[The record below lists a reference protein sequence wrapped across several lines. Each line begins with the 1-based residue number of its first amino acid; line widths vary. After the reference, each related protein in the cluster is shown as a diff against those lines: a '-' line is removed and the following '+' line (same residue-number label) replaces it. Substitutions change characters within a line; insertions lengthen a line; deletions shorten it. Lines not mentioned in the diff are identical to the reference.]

1 MPEINNVSESV
12 EIKNWRQ
19 LVPAAFGLLTRPE
32 KRRAIVIAVLLML
45 SHFLDS
51 IALVG
56 VMPLVGAVVEPELLK
71 TNEGMRWLH
80 QAMGS
85 PALSQFINWLAVGA
99 LLLIVLGKVG
109 QFIMQDRVRR
119 FVVSCQNRMSREMMS
134 RILAAPYEWHLN
146 RNAAV
151 SAHHVSTDI
160 LMWANDAILRTLN
173 AAGYAFLLL
182 SSMGIL
188 VYCAPWA
195 GLLGLLGVGAVAA
208 LMLHWV
214 NAPLLRLNEQRRVTG
229 ARFTASA
236 HQIFAGIKDIK
247 LSGRESSFMG
257 FYSKDF
263 GEYGRS
269 GVVLRFIQALPPIV
283 MILLGQ
289 SALVL
294 MVLLLWHGGGS
305 SGEISAQMALLVL
318 VTSRAI
324 PGVNRFISEASG
336 MQAAVPSV
344 QAILALKDL
353 DSGLSW
359 GESLIESDIES
370 PGECWQH
377 IQWREVSYRYPGS
390 ENFALNNISLEIQR
404 GGSYGFA
411 GPSGAGKSTAIDIL
425 VGLLSPSEG
434 SIKVDSGGSAN
445 LNSAGWR
452 GQIGFVPQEPYIAD
466 ATLRANVAFGVPDD
480 EVDEARVRECLE
492 LANLGA
498 FLSELKAGLDTGL
511 GDRGERMSGGQKQ
524 RVAIARALYRQPALL
539 VLDEATSALDAENE
553 RAIQD
558 AVENLQGRL
567 TVVIIAHR
575 LTTLRRCDTVFLL
588 DQSRLVAQGT
598 HADLIQSSA
607 LYQSLAGETPAGGTQ
622 RK

>member
-1 MPEINNVSESV
+1 VSEINNVPDSV

-19 LVPAAFGLLTRPE
+19 LVPAAFGLLTRRE
-32 KRRAIVIAVLLML
+32 KRRAIAIAMLLML

-51 IALVG
+51 IALAG
-56 VMPLVGAVVEPELLK
+56 IMPLVGVVVEPELLK
-71 TNEGMRWLH
+71 THEGMRWLH
-80 QAMGS
+80 QAMGE
-85 PALSQFINWLAVGA
+85 PALSQFITWLAMGA
-99 LLLIVLGKVG
+99 ILLIVLGKVG

-119 FVVSCQNRMSREMMS
+119 FVVSCQNRMSREIMA
-134 RILAAPYEWHLN
+134 RILAAPYEWHLK

-151 SAHHVSTDI
+151 SAHHISTDI

-173 AAGYAFLLL
+173 AVGYAFLLL
-182 SSMGIL
+182 TSMGIL

-195 GLLGLLGVGAVAA
+195 GLLGMAGVGAVAA
-208 LMLHWV
+208 LLLHWV
-214 NAPLLRLNEQRRVTG
+214 NGPLLRFNEQRRLTS

-236 HQIFAGIKDIK
+236 NQIFTGIKDIK
-247 LSGRESSFMG
+247 LSGREASFMG
-257 FYSKDF
+257 FYSKYF

-269 GVVLRFIQALPPIV
+269 GVVLRFIQALPPMV

-294 MVLLLWHGGGS
+294 MVLILWHGGGS
-305 SGEISAQMALLVL
+305 GGEISAQMALLVL

-324 PGVNRFISEASG
+324 PGANRFISEASG

-344 QAILALKDL
+344 RAILALKDL

-359 GESLIESDIES
+359 GEGLIESDIES
-370 PGECWQH
+370 PGERWRH
-377 IQWREVSYRYPGS
+377 IRWREVSYRYPGS

-404 GGSYGFA
+404 GGSYGLA
-411 GPSGAGKSTAIDIL
+411 GSSGAGKSTAIDIL

-434 SIKVDSGGSAN
+434 SIKVDSGSSAN
-445 LNSAGWR
+445 LHSAGWR
-452 GQIGFVPQEPYIAD
+452 GQIGYVPQEAFIAD
-466 ATLRANVAFGVPDD
+466 ATLRANVAFGMPAD

-511 GDRGERMSGGQKQ
+511 GDCGKRMSGGQKQ

-553 RAIQD
+553 RAIQE
-558 AVENLQGRL
+558 ALENLQGRL

-575 LTTLRRCDTVFLL
+575 LTTLRRCDTIFLL
-588 DQSRLVAQGT
+588 DQGKLVAQGT
-598 HADLIQSSA
+598 HAELMKSNT
-607 LYQSLAGETPAGGTQ
+607 LFQSLAGETPVVGAQ

>member
-1 MPEINNVSESV
+1 VANSV
-12 EIKNWRQ
+12 KIKNWRQ
-19 LVPAAFGLLTRPE
+19 LVPAAFGLLTPNE
-32 KRRAIVIAVLLML
+32 KGRAIWIAVLLML

-56 VMPLVGAVVEPELLK
+56 VMPLVGVVVEPELLK

-85 PALSQFINWLAVGA
+85 PALPQFINWLAIGA

-134 RILAAPYEWHLN
+134 QILAAPYEWHLN

-160 LMWANDAILRTLN
+160 LMWANDAILRTLY
-173 AAGYAFLLL
+173 AVGYAFLLL
-182 SSMGIL
+182 TSMGIL
-188 VYCAPWA
+188 VYCAPLA
-195 GLLGLLGVGAVAA
+195 GLVGLVGVGVLAA
-208 LMLHWV
+208 LLLHWV
-214 NAPLLRLNEQRRVTG
+214 NAPLLRLNEQRRLTG
-229 ARFTASA
+229 ARFTAAA

-247 LSGRESSFMG
+247 LSDREDCFMD
-257 FYSKDF
+257 FYSKYF
-263 GEYGRS
+263 SEYGRS
-269 GVVLRFIQALPPIV
+269 GVVLRFIQALSPMV
-283 MILLGQ
+283 LILLGQ
-289 SALVL
+289 LTLVL
-294 MVLLLWHGGGS
+294 MVLILWHGGGS

-324 PGVNRFISEASG
+324 PGANRFISEASG

-344 QAILALKDL
+344 QAILTLKNL
-353 DSGLSW
+353 DSGLRQ
-359 GESLIESDIES
+359 GEELDEPDFE
-370 PGECWQH
+370 PPEECWQH
-377 IQWREVSYRYPGS
+377 IQWREISYRYPGAK
-390 ENFALNNISLEIQR
+390 NPALEKISLDIRR
-404 GGSYGFA
+404 GGSYGVA

-425 VGLLSPSEG
+425 VGLLSPVEG
-434 SIKVDSGGSAN
+434 SIKADSGGPVNLHSA
-445 LNSAGWR
+445 SWR
-452 GQIGFVPQEPYIAD
+452 SQIGFVPQEPFIAD
-466 ATLRANVAFGVPDD
+466 DTLRANIAFGVPAD
-480 EVDEARVRECLE
+480 EVDEALVRECLE
-492 LANLGA
+492 SANLSA
-498 FLSELKAGLDTGL
+498 FLSELETGLDTGL

-553 RAIQD
+553 Q
-558 AVENLQGRL
+558 AVQEALVNLQGRL

-575 LTTLRRCDTVFLL
+575 ITTLRRCDTIFLL
-588 DQSRLVAQGT
+588 DQGKQVAQGT
-598 HADLIQSSA
+598 YAELMKSNA
-607 LYQSLAGETPAGGTQ
+607 LFQSLAGETPPGDAQ